1 MDRLIFNQTGGFPLT
16 TDILNALQNAYAV
29 FNSISGLSGNLAIL
43 SGCEAR
49 GNNISDGFVV
59 IGNEVFPFKG
69 GTALADSRVVVK
81 EEIETK
87 LFEDG
92 TSKGVIVKK
101 IATFG
106 NGTTTYNWADFKRIK
121 NLQDINNQS
130 FESENSLLKR
140 LEKLERRVTK
150 TVPIGLVA
158 IWDRPAYE
166 IPEGWVEHT
175 EMQGFTPVG
184 QKAGDTDFGR
194 LGKTLG
200 SKTHRLTTSELPRTE
215 LDIINKNGSGFE
227 VMGNGHRSIDSW
239 HRGGGQWAGGHNL
252 PQWGKERGSQL
263 KASLAGQ
270 DSPHNNI
277 QPSRIVRFIRFVGF
291 ND

>member
-1 MDRLIFNQTGGFPLT
+1 MNKINFNQTGGFPLD
-16 TDILNALQNAYAV
+16 TDILAFMQNAYAV
-29 FNSISGLSGNLAIL
+29 FNSLGELAGNLSIL
-43 SGCEAR
+43 KGCEVTGINVANGYVYINGEVLPFR
-49 GNNISDGFVV
+49 GGSNSQQVV
-59 IGNEVFPFKG
+59 I
-69 GTALADSRVVVK
+69 K
-81 EEIETK
+81 EERRS
-87 LFEDG
+87 LPFEDG
-92 TSKGVIVKK
+92 ENKEVEIVRY
-101 IATFG
+101 ATFG

-121 NLQDINNQS
+121 NLQDINTES
-130 FESENSLLKR
+130 FESDNSLLKR

-158 IWDRPAYE
+158 IWDKPADQ

-184 QKAGDTDFGR
+184 HKAGDTDFGQ
-194 LGKTLG
+194 LGATLG
-200 SKTHRLTTSELPRTE
+200 NKTHRLTISELPRTE

-227 VMGNGHRSIDSW
+227 VMGNGHRHIDDW
-239 HRGGGQWAGGHNL
+239 HRRGGQWANGHSL

-270 DSPHNNI
+270 DLPHNNI